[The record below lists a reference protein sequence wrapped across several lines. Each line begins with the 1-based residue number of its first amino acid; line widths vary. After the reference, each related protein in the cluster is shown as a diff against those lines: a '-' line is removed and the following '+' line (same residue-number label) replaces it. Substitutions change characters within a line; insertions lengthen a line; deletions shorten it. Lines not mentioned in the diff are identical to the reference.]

1 MTAFLFPGQ
10 GSQKPGMGRDFLE
23 QAPETAPYFEAA
35 EAAVPGIRAIMFDGP
50 AEELAATQRAQ
61 VALLTVSAAAVHVL
75 RARGVE
81 PDACAGH
88 SLGEFSALY
97 AAGALTFDDAVRLVA
112 ARGRCMSQ
120 DVPDGAMAAVVGL
133 DADTIAAHLP
143 EGVSVANYNGPG
155 QTILSGT
162 RDGIAAAEAAMKGAG
177 AKRVLPL
184 AVSGPFHSPLMAKAA
199 EAFRRELEGVAIAKP
214 ACRFV
219 SSVSGR
225 DEDDPGRIRA
235 LLGEQI
241 CAPVRWTDVMT
252 ALGFVPALEAGAGK
266 VLQGLAK
273 RTEGAPDVRL
283 AGTIDDI
290 NALEA

>member
-10 GSQKPGMGRDFLE
+10 GSQKPGMGRDFFDE
-23 QAPETAPYFEAA
+23 ARETVPYFDAA
-35 EAAVPGIRAIMFDGP
+35 EAAVPGLRAIMFDGP

-75 RARGVE
+75 RARGIA

-133 DADTIAAHLP
+133 DADAVAAHLP
-143 EGVSVANYNGPG
+143 EGVSVANFNGPG

-162 RDGIAAAEAAMKGAG
+162 RDGIAAAEPAMKEAG

-199 EAFRRELEGVAIAKP
+199 EAFRRELEGVTITKP

-225 DEDDPGRIRA
+225 DEDDPARIRD

-241 CAPVRWTDVMT
+241 CAPVRWTGVMT
-252 ALGFVPALEAGAGK
+252 TLGPVPALEVGAGK

-273 RTEGAPDVRL
+273 RTDGAPDVRL

-290 NALEA
+290 NALEG